1 MNPHNSMTHFEFTDI
16 NNMLLKNGGTRAAP
30 RSKRNVR
37 YVAPRDLPMST
48 FGGTSL
54 HHGTATL
61 DLPPHMFGS
70 VRANPHCHCAG
81 TGGHCM
87 GTAGHCPSH
96 RGGLGEITSGEG
108 LFLGASAP
116 VIVAATAGIYAVG
129 GMFSAWSQEFFIGN
143 KRSLPY
149 STIAKRNAILGGV
162 FGLITVGA
170 LTASLAKN

>member
-1 MNPHNSMTHFEFTDI
+1 MFKMKFGT
-16 NNMLLKNGGTRAAP
+16 LLMILLSAMHTPTAADQC
-30 RSKRNVR
+30 SIC
-37 YVAPRDLPMST
+37 
-48 FGGTSL
+48 
-54 HHGTATL
+54 HL
-61 DLPPHMFGS
+61 D
-70 VRANPHCHCAG
+70 
-81 TGGHCM
+81 
-87 GTAGHCPSH
+87 
-96 RGGLGEITSGEG
+96 
-108 LFLGASAP
+108 

>member
-1 MNPHNSMTHFEFTDI
+1 MNPHNSTNHFEFTDI
-16 NNMLLKNGGTRAAP
+16 NNMVLKKGGTRAAP

-37 YVAPRDLPMST
+37 YVAPRDLPIST

-61 DLPPHMFGS
+61 DLPPHMFG
-70 VRANPHCHCAG
+70 
-81 TGGHCM
+81 
-87 GTAGHCPSH
+87 
-96 RGGLGEITSGEG
+96 EITTGEG

-143 KRSLPY
+143 KRSLSY
-149 STIAKRNAILGGV
+149 KTIAKRNGILGGV
-162 FGLITVGA
+162 FGLISVAA
-170 LTASLAKN
+170 LTATLAKN

>member
-1 MNPHNSMTHFEFTDI
+1 MNPHNSLNHFEFSDI

-37 YVAPRDLPMST
+37 YVAPKDLPMST
-48 FGGTSL
+48 FGSTSL
-54 HHGTATL
+54 HNGTATL
-61 DLPPHMFGS
+61 DLPPHMFG
-70 VRANPHCHCAG
+70 
-81 TGGHCM
+81 
-87 GTAGHCPSH
+87 
-96 RGGLGEITSGEG
+96 EITTGEG